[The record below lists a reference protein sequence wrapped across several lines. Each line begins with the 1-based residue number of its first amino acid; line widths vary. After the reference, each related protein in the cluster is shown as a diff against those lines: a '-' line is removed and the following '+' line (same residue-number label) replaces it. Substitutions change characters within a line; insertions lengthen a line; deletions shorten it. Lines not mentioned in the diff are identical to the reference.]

1 MQNLSSLL
9 ESTTPQY
16 SLEIPSTG
24 ENKNFRPFLVKE
36 EKVLLL
42 AQESNNENEIINSI
56 KNTVKSC
63 VADIDN
69 IDELTPSDLEYI
81 FIQLRSKSVG
91 EMVSPTIICPETGE
105 SVEVNLSLNDLTIK
119 RDKNHTKNIKIK
131 DDLIITMKYPT
142 IRMIQEKNLSIDQ
155 NASDFYD
162 LIVECIEKIQT
173 TEELLDA
180 DFISFE
186 EKNEFVE
193 NMTNSQFKKIMQFF
207 VTSPKIEY
215 TIHYNTSDGVER
227 KMVLNSIMDF
237 FG

>member
-1 MQNLSSLL
+1 
-9 ESTTPQY
+9 
-16 SLEIPSTG
+16 
-24 ENKNFRPFLVKE
+24 
-36 EKVLLL
+36 
-42 AQESNNENEIINSI
+42 
-56 KNTVKSC
+56 
-63 VADIDN
+63 
-69 IDELTPSDLEYI
+69 
-81 FIQLRSKSVG
+81 
-91 EMVSPTIICPETGE
+91 
-105 SVEVNLSLNDLTIK
+105 
-119 RDKNHTKNIKIK
+119 
-131 DDLIITMKYPT
+131 TMKYPT